1 MKFSDMSDGEK
12 TVVVIGGGAA
22 GYFAAITAAQTNPSL
37 WVILL
42 EAGSQVLRKVKI
54 SGGGRCNLTHHCFDP
69 KELSAKYP
77 RGSKELR
84 GAFHHWQPKDTIQW
98 FERRGVKTKV
108 EEDGRMFPVTD
119 DSQTVIDCLRS
130 EARKHGV
137 SERLNSR
144 VTALRQIYD
153 QWEVEVNSK
162 EFLIVDKVC
171 LALGSLKQSGLEE
184 TLAELGHTISPLL
197 PSLFAFNLP
206 VHPLKGLA
214 GVAVQHAAVRTSP
227 KSVVQ
232 FGPILI
238 THRGLS
244 GPAILRTSAW
254 DARELA
260 EVNYQFTAEINW
272 LGRNTPAQI
281 RNQLQEF
288 RKQLAVKK
296 LKHNP
301 FTELPKRLWEKLV
314 ELSGIDP
321 ETTWAHLSK
330 EAMNKLVNQLT
341 AFQAEVSGK
350 TMNKEEFVTCGGV
363 NLKEVDFRTMESKLV
378 PGLYFAGECLDLDGI
393 TGGFN
398 FQAAWT
404 SGRLAGLN
412 LFNDP

>member
-1 MKFSDMSDGEK
+1 MSKDAK
-12 TVVVIGGGAA
+12 QIVVVGGGAA
-22 GYFAAITAAQTNPSL
+22 GYFCALTVAENNPSL
-37 WVILL
+37 QVILL
-42 EAGSQVLRKVKI
+42 EAGIQVLRKVKI

-69 KELSAKYP
+69 KELSTKYP
-77 RGSKELR
+77 RGARELR
-84 GAFHHWQPKDTIQW
+84 GAFHHSQPKDTIEW
-98 FERRGVKTKV
+98 FEQKGVKTKV

-119 DSQTVIDCLRS
+119 NSQTVINCLRS

-144 VTALRQIYD
+144 VTALRQIDD
-153 QWEVEVNSK
+153 QWELEINGK
-162 EFLIVDKVC
+162 EFSIVDKVC
-171 LALGSLKQSGLEE
+171 LALGSLKQSGLEGI
-184 TLAELGHTISPLL
+184 LNKLGHTVSPLL

-206 VHPLKGLA
+206 SNPLKDLA

-232 FGPILI
+232 VGPILI

-244 GPAILRTSAW
+244 GPAILRASAW

-272 LGRNTPAQI
+272 LGEKTKAQVLT
-281 RNQLQEF
+281 QLTAF
-288 RKQLAVKK
+288 RKERAVKK
-296 LKHNP
+296 LKQNP
-301 FTELPKRLWEKLV
+301 FSELPKRLWEKLV

-330 EAMNKLVNQLT
+330 EAMTKLLNQLT
-341 AFQAEVSGK
+341 AHEADVSGK

-363 NLKEVDFRTMESKLV
+363 NLREVDFRTMESKV
-378 PGLYFAGECLDLDGI
+378 CSGLHFAGECLDVDGI

-404 SGRLAGLN
+404 TGRIAGLAMVTN
-412 LFNDP
+412 L

>member
-1 MKFSDMSDGEK
+1 MNDGKK
-12 TVVVIGGGAA
+12 TVVIIGGGAA
-22 GYFAAITAAQTNPSL
+22 GHFAAITAAQTNPSL
-37 WVILL
+37 RVILL

-54 SGGGRCNLTHHCFDP
+54 SGGGKCNLTHHCFDP
-69 KELSAKYP
+69 KELSTKYP
-77 RGSKELR
+77 RGARELR
-84 GAFHHWQPKDTIQW
+84 GAFYHWQPKDTIEW
-98 FERRGVKTKV
+98 FEQRGVKTKV

-119 DSQTVIDCLRS
+119 NSQTVINCLRS
-130 EARKHGV
+130 EASKYGI

-144 VTALRQIYD
+144 VTALRQVD
-153 QWEVEVNSK
+153 NQWELELNGK

-171 LALGSLKQSGLEE
+171 LALGSLKQSGLEGK
-184 TLAELGHTISPLL
+184 LNKLGHTVSPLL

-206 VHPLKGLA
+206 SHPLKDLA

-232 FGPILI
+232 VGPVLI

-244 GPAILRTSAW
+244 GPAILRASAW

-260 EVNYQFTAEINW
+260 EVNYQFTADINW
-272 LGRNTPAQI
+272 LGEKTKEQI
-281 RNQLQEF
+281 LIQLTKF
-288 RKQLAVKK
+288 RKERAVKK

-301 FTELPKRLWEKLV
+301 FSELSKRLWEKLV

-330 EAMNKLVNQLT
+330 EAMTKLLNQLT
-341 AFQAEVSGK
+341 AHQADVSGK

-363 NLKEVDFRTMESKLV
+363 NLKEVDFRTMESKFCT
-378 PGLYFAGECLDLDGI
+378 GLHFAGECLDLDGI

-404 SGRLAGLN
+404 TGRIAGLAMVTN
-412 LFNDP
+412 L

>member
-1 MKFSDMSDGEK
+1 MIDGVK
-12 TVVVIGGGAA
+12 TVVIIGGGAA
-22 GYFAAITAAQTNPSL
+22 GYFAAITAAETNSSL
-37 WVILL
+37 QVILL

-69 KELSAKYP
+69 KELSTKYP
-77 RGSKELR
+77 RGARELR
-84 GAFHHWQPKDTIQW
+84 GAFYHWQPKDTIQW
-98 FERRGVKTKV
+98 FEQRGVKTKV
-108 EEDGRMFPVTD
+108 EADGRMFPVTD
-119 DSQTVIDCLRS
+119 NSQTVINCLRS

-144 VTALRQIYD
+144 VTALRQIDD
-153 QWEVEVNSK
+153 QWEVGINGNES
-162 EFLIVDKVC
+162 LIADRVC

-206 VHPLKGLA
+206 RHTLKELA
-214 GVAVQHAAVRTSP
+214 GVAVQHASVRTSP

-232 FGPILI
+232 VGPILI
-238 THRGLS
+238 THRGFS
-244 GPAILRTSAW
+244 GPAILRASAW

-272 LGRNTPAQI
+272 LGEKTKEQGLI
-281 RNQLQEF
+281 QLTAF
-288 RKQLAVKK
+288 RKERAVKK

-301 FTELPKRLWEKLV
+301 FSELPKRLWEKLV
-314 ELSGIDP
+314 ELCGIDP
-321 ETTWAHLSK
+321 ETTWAHLPKVSVI
-330 EAMNKLVNQLT
+330 KLLNQLT
-341 AFQAEVSGK
+341 AHQAEVSGK

-363 NLKEVDFRTMESKLV
+363 NLKQVDFRTMESKV
-378 PGLYFAGECLDLDGI
+378 CSGLYFAGECLNLDGI

-404 SGRLAGLN
+404 TGRIAGLAMVTN
-412 LFNDP
+412 L

>member
-1 MKFSDMSDGEK
+1 MKFSFMSDGKK

-37 WVILL
+37 RVILL

-69 KELSAKYP
+69 KELSTKYP
-77 RGSKELR
+77 RGAKELR
-84 GAFHHWQPKDTIQW
+84 GAFHHWQPEDTIQW
-98 FERRGVKTKV
+98 FEQRGVKTKV

-119 DSQTVIDCLRS
+119 DSQTVINCLQS
-130 EARKHGV
+130 EAHKHGV

-144 VTALRQIYD
+144 VTALRQID
-153 QWEVEVNSK
+153 GQWDIEINDE
-162 EFLIVDKVC
+162 EPLIAVKVC
-171 LALGSLKQSGLEE
+171 MALGSLKQSGLEKIL
-184 TLAELGHTISPLL
+184 TELGHTISPLL
-197 PSLFAFNLP
+197 PSLFAFNLTQ
-206 VHPLKGLA
+206 HPLKELA
-214 GVAVQHAAVRTSP
+214 GVAVQYATVRTSP

-232 FGPILI
+232 VGPILI

-244 GPAILRTSAW
+244 GPAILRASAW

-272 LGRNTPAQI
+272 LGEKTKEQVLI
-281 RNQLQEF
+281 QLTEF
-288 RKQLAVKK
+288 RKDRALKK

-301 FTELPKRLWEKLV
+301 FSELPKRLWTKLV
-314 ELSGIDP
+314 DLSGIDP

-330 EAMNKLVNQLT
+330 EAMIKLLNQLT
-341 AFQAEVSGK
+341 AHQAEVSGK

-363 NLKEVDFRTMESKLV
+363 NLKEVDFRTMESKSCS
-378 PGLYFAGECLDLDGI
+378 GLYFAGECLDLDGI

-404 SGRLAGLN
+404 TGRIAGLAISGN
-412 LFNDP
+412 

>member
-1 MKFSDMSDGEK
+1 MSEGKK
-12 TVVVIGGGAA
+12 TVVIIGGGAA
-22 GYFAAITAAQTNPSL
+22 GYFAAITAAEANLSL
-37 WVILL
+37 QVILL

-69 KELSAKYP
+69 KELSTKYP
-77 RGSKELR
+77 RGARELK
-84 GAFHHWQPKDTIQW
+84 GAFYHWQPKDTIEW
-98 FERRGVKTKV
+98 FEQRGVKTKV
-108 EEDGRMFPVTD
+108 EEDGRMFPLTD
-119 DSQTVIDCLRS
+119 NSQTVINCLRS

-144 VTALRQIYD
+144 VTALRQID
-153 QWEVEVNSK
+153 EQWELELNGK
-162 EFLIVDKVC
+162 EFLIADKVC

-184 TLAELGHTISPLL
+184 ILNKLGHTTSLLL

-206 VHPLKGLA
+206 SHPLKDLA
-214 GVAVQHAAVRTSP
+214 GVAVQHAAVCTSP
-227 KSVVQ
+227 KSVAQV
-232 FGPILI
+232 GPILI
-238 THRGLS
+238 THRGFS
-244 GPAILRTSAW
+244 GPAILRASAW

-272 LGRNTPAQI
+272 LGEKTKEQI
-281 RNQLQEF
+281 LMQLNEC
-288 RKQLAVKK
+288 RKERAVKK

-301 FTELPKRLWEKLV
+301 YSELPKRLWKKLV

-330 EAMNKLVNQLT
+330 EAMNKLLNQLT
-341 AFQAEVSGK
+341 AHQADVSGK

-363 NLKEVDFRTMESKLV
+363 NLREVDFRTMESKV
-378 PGLYFAGECLDLDGI
+378 CSGLHFAGECLDLDGI

-404 SGRLAGLN
+404 TGHIAGLAMVTN
-412 LFNDP
+412 L

>member
-1 MKFSDMSDGEK
+1 MSDGKK

-22 GYFAAITAAQTNPSL
+22 GYFAAITAAETNPSL
-37 WVILL
+37 QVILL

-69 KELSAKYP
+69 KELSTKYP
-77 RGSKELR
+77 RGARELR
-84 GAFHHWQPKDTIQW
+84 GAFHHWQPRDTIEW
-98 FERRGVKTKV
+98 FEQRGVKTKV

-119 DSQTVIDCLRS
+119 DSQTVINCLRS

-144 VTALRQIYD
+144 VTAFRQIDD
-153 QWEVEVNSK
+153 QWEIGINGNEN
-162 EFLIVDKVC
+162 LIADKVC

-184 TLAELGHTISPLL
+184 ILKEQGHTISPLL

-206 VHPLKGLA
+206 KHPLKDLA
-214 GVAVQHAAVRTSP
+214 GVAVQQAAVRTSP
-227 KSVVQ
+227 KSVAQV
-232 FGPILI
+232 GPILI

-244 GPAILRTSAW
+244 GPAILRASAW

-260 EVNYQFTAEINW
+260 EVNYQFNAEINW
-272 LGRNTPAQI
+272 LGGNTPAQI
-281 RNQLQEF
+281 RHQLQEF
-288 RKQLAVKK
+288 RKERAVKK

-301 FTELPKRLWEKLV
+301 FSELPKRLWEKLV

-321 ETTWAHLSK
+321 EATWAHLPK
-330 EAMNKLVNQLT
+330 EAMTKLLNQLT
-341 AFQAEVSGK
+341 AHQADVSGK

-363 NLKEVDFRTMESKLV
+363 NLREVDFRTMESKV
-378 PGLYFAGECLDLDGI
+378 CPGLYFAGECLDLDGI

-404 SGRLAGLN
+404 TGRIAGLAMVTN
-412 LFNDP
+412 L

>member
-1 MKFSDMSDGEK
+1 MSDGEK
-12 TVVVIGGGAA
+12 TVVIIGGGAA
-22 GYFAAITAAQTNPSL
+22 GYFAAITAAETNPSL
-37 WVILL
+37 QVILL

-69 KELSAKYP
+69 KELSSKYP
-77 RGSKELR
+77 RGAKELR
-84 GAFHHWQPKDTIQW
+84 GAFHNWQPKDTIEW
-98 FERRGVKTKV
+98 FETRGVKTKV
-108 EEDGRMFPVTD
+108 EADGRMFPLTD
-119 DSQTVIDCLRS
+119 DSQTVINCLRS
-130 EARKHGV
+130 EARKHGI

-144 VTALRQIYD
+144 VTALRQID
-153 QWEVEVNSK
+153 GQWEIQINGK
-162 EFLIVDKVC
+162 EFLITDKVC
-171 LALGSLKQSGLEE
+171 LALGSLKQSGLEGI
-184 TLAELGHTISPLL
+184 LKELGHTIRPLL

-206 VHPLKGLA
+206 SHPLKDLA
-214 GVAVQHAAVRTSP
+214 GVAVQLAAVRTSP

-232 FGPILI
+232 VGPILI

-244 GPAILRTSAW
+244 GPAILRASAW

-272 LGRNTPAQI
+272 LGEKTKE
-281 RNQLQEF
+281 QLLIQLTEF
-288 RKQLAVKK
+288 RKQRAVKK

-301 FTELPKRLWEKLV
+301 FSELPKRLWEKLI

-330 EAMNKLVNQLT
+330 EAMTKLLNQLT
-341 AFQAEVSGK
+341 AHPAEVSGK

-363 NLKEVDFRTMESKLV
+363 NLKQVDFRTMESKV
-378 PGLYFAGECLDLDGI
+378 CPGLYFAGECLDLDGI

-404 SGRLAGLN
+404 TGRITGLAMVTN
-412 LFNDP
+412 L

>member
-1 MKFSDMSDGEK
+1 MSDGKK
-12 TVVVIGGGAA
+12 TVVIIGGGAA
-22 GYFAAITAAQTNPSL
+22 GFFAAITAAETNPSL
-37 WVILL
+37 QVILL

-69 KELSAKYP
+69 KELSTKYP
-77 RGSKELR
+77 RGARELR
-84 GAFHHWQPKDTIQW
+84 GAFYHWQPKDTIEW

-119 DSQTVIDCLRS
+119 NSQTVINCLRS

-137 SERLNSR
+137 NERLNNR
-144 VTALRQIYD
+144 VTALRQIDD
-153 QWEVEVNSK
+153 QWEVEVNGK
-162 EFLIVDKVC
+162 EFLIAGKVC

-184 TLAELGHTISPLL
+184 VLKKLGHTITPLL
-197 PSLFAFNLP
+197 PSLFAFNLHS
-206 VHPLKGLA
+206 HPLKDLA
-214 GVAVQHAAVRTSP
+214 GVAVEHASVRTSP

-232 FGPILI
+232 VSPVLI

-244 GPAILRTSAW
+244 GPAILRASAW

-272 LGRNTPAQI
+272 LGEKTKEQVLI
-281 RNQLQEF
+281 QLTEF
-288 RKQLAVKK
+288 RKERAVKK
-296 LKHNP
+296 IKHNP
-301 FTELPKRLWEKLV
+301 FSEIAKRLWEQLV

-330 EAMNKLVNQLT
+330 EAMIKLLNQLT
-341 AFQAEVSGK
+341 AHQADVSGK

-363 NLKEVDFRTMESKLV
+363 NLKEVDFRTMESKV
-378 PGLYFAGECLDLDGI
+378 CSGLYFAGECLDLDGI

-404 SGRLAGLN
+404 TGRIAGLAMVTN
-412 LFNDP
+412 L

>member
-1 MKFSDMSDGEK
+1 MSDGKK
-12 TVVVIGGGAA
+12 TVVIIGGGAA

-37 WVILL
+37 RVILL

-69 KELSAKYP
+69 KELSTKYP
-77 RGSKELR
+77 RGARELR
-84 GAFHHWQPKDTIQW
+84 GAFHHWQPRDTIEW
-98 FERRGVKTKV
+98 FETRGVKTKV
-108 EEDGRMFPVTD
+108 ENDGRMFPVTD
-119 DSQTVIDCLRS
+119 NSQTVINCLRS

-144 VTALRQIYD
+144 VTALRQIDD
-153 QWEVEVNSK
+153 QWEIELNGK
-162 EFLIVDKVC
+162 ELLIADKVC

-206 VHPLKGLA
+206 RHTLKELA
-214 GVAVQHAAVRTSP
+214 GVAVQHTSVRTSP

-232 FGPILI
+232 VGPILI

-244 GPAILRTSAW
+244 GPAILRASAW

-272 LGRNTPAQI
+272 LGEKTKEQI
-281 RNQLQEF
+281 LIQLNEF
-288 RKQLAVKK
+288 RKERAIKK
-296 LKHNP
+296 LKYNP
-301 FTELPKRLWEKLV
+301 FTELPKRLWEKII
-314 ELSGIDP
+314 ELGEIDS
-321 ETTWAHLSK
+321 ETTWAHLPK
-330 EAMNKLVNQLT
+330 ESMTKLLNQLT
-341 AFQAEVSGK
+341 AHQADISGK

-363 NLKEVDFRTMESKLV
+363 KLREVDFRTMQSKFCS
-378 PGLYFAGECLDLDGI
+378 GLHFAGECLDLDGI

-404 SGRLAGLN
+404 TGRIAGLAMVTN
-412 LFNDP
+412 L

>member
-1 MKFSDMSDGEK
+1 MKFLFMSDGKK

-22 GYFAAITAAQTNPSL
+22 GYFVAITAAQTNPSL
-37 WVILL
+37 RVILL

-69 KELSAKYP
+69 KELSTKYP
-77 RGSKELR
+77 RGARELR
-84 GAFHHWQPKDTIQW
+84 GAFHHWQPRDTIDW
-98 FERRGVKTKV
+98 FEQRGVKTKV

-119 DSQTVIDCLRS
+119 DSQTVINCLQS
-130 EARKHGV
+130 EAHKHGV

-144 VTALRQIYD
+144 VTALRQID
-153 QWEVEVNSK
+153 GQWDIEINDE
-162 EFLIVDKVC
+162 EPLIAVKVC
-171 LALGSLKQSGLEE
+171 MALGSLKQSGLEKIL
-184 TLAELGHTISPLL
+184 TELGHTISPLL
-197 PSLFAFNLP
+197 PSLFAFNLTQ
-206 VHPLKGLA
+206 HPLKELA
-214 GVAVQHAAVRTSP
+214 GVAVQYATVRTSP

-232 FGPILI
+232 VGPILI

-244 GPAILRTSAW
+244 GPAILRASAW

-272 LGRNTPAQI
+272 LGEKTKEQVLI
-281 RNQLQEF
+281 QLTEF
-288 RKQLAVKK
+288 RKDRALKK

-301 FTELPKRLWEKLV
+301 FSELPKRLWTKLV
-314 ELSGIDP
+314 DLSGIDP

-330 EAMNKLVNQLT
+330 EAMIKLLNQLT
-341 AFQAEVSGK
+341 AHQAEVSGK

-363 NLKEVDFRTMESKLV
+363 NLKEVDFRTMESKSCS
-378 PGLYFAGECLDLDGI
+378 GLYFAGECLDLDGI

-404 SGRLAGLN
+404 TGRIAGLAISGN
-412 LFNDP
+412 